1 MMIGMNSDKGTVH
14 IVDDDASFRT
24 AIGRLLRASGYG
36 VAAYETGIEALSRI
50 SNNERGCILL
60 DLRMPGLS
68 GIELQ
73 ENLTKAGHSLPI
85 IFVSGHGDIS
95 TSVKAIKAGAEDF
108 LTKPVSKA
116 VLIPAIERALEH
128 YDKGHE
134 HVARINAIRGA
145 IATLTPREHE
155 VFALVVLGLLN
166 KQIAH
171 ELGTAERTVKA
182 HRHSVMEKLKAKS
195 VAELVS
201 IAVQIGQPVA

>member
-1 MMIGMNSDKGTVH
+1 MNSYKGVVH

-24 AIGRLLRASGYG
+24 AIGRILRVSGYQ
-36 VAAYETGIEALSRI
+36 VVAYETGIEALGRI
-50 SNNERGCILL
+50 PSDERGCILL

-68 GIELQ
+68 GVELQ
-73 ENLTKAGHSLPI
+73 KELTKAGNSLPI
-85 IFVSGHGDIS
+85 IFISGHGDIS
-95 TSVKAIKAGAEDF
+95 TSVKTIKAGADDF

-116 VLIPAIERALEH
+116 VLIRAIHRALEH

-134 HVARINAIRGA
+134 HVVRINSLRVA

-155 VFALVVLGLLN
+155 VFALVVLGRLN

-171 ELGTAERTVKA
+171 ELGTVERTVKA

-201 IAVQIGQPVA
+201 IAVQVGQPVA